1 MILLSLENSD
11 VKYRTVGERLNS
23 SLYKDYT
30 NIFKVED
37 IYVRM
42 DIFGFFIYVDI
53 W

>member
-11 VKYRTVGERLNS
+11 VKYRTVCERLIS
-23 SLYKDYT
+23 FPYKDYT
-30 NIFKVED
+30 IIFKVED